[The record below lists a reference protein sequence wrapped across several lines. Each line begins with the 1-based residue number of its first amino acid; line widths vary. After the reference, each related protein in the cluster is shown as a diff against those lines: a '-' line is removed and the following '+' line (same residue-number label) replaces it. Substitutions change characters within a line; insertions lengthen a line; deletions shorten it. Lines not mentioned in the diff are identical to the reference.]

1 MPTRKVRLFSNV
13 NVFDGENKLRFV
25 PVSVEAWNAEFS
37 TGMPTDFSGAFP
49 ADGGN

>member
-1 MPTRKVRLFSNV
+1 MRLFSNV